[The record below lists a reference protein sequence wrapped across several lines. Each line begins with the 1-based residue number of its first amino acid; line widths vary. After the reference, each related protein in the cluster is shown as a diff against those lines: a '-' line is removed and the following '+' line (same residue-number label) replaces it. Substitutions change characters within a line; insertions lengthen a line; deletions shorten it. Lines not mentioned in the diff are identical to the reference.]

1 MLQWLYSVDWYEKV
15 EVGRDLKEVVAYL
28 KILSHY
34 LHGENEDN
42 RGNLRTANKPG
53 WALNW
58 VPSKDKQTYS
68 TNAASP
74 HLVLQPYQA
83 QKLLDIIRLLLIRK
97 VVDCF

>member
-1 MLQWLYSVDWYEKV
+1 V

-53 WALNW
+53 
-58 VPSKDKQTYS
+58 
-68 TNAASP
+68 
-74 HLVLQPYQA
+74 
-83 QKLLDIIRLLLIRK
+83 
-97 VVDCF
+97 